1 MNNIIIQAIGF
12 LALLAFIISYQIRSN
27 RALFLVQMA
36 GVVLFALQFMLLGA
50 YSGCLSLLLTAIRNI
65 MMSKYE
71 EIGWIRNKL
80 CPVII
85 CVLFA
90 VILVFTWTGPISLLA
105 FIASAV
111 STMYYW
117 TNDARKLRFA
127 NLLVSSPCW
136 IIYDLI
142 VGSIGGV
149 ISESFTMISIVVSIY
164 RFGLKKQ

>member
-1 MNNIIIQAIGF
+1 MNDIIIQAIGF
-12 LALLAFIISYQIRSN
+12 LALLAFMISYQIKSN
-27 RALFLVQMA
+27 RALFLIQMA

-50 YSGCLSLLLTAIRNI
+50 YSGCLSLFLTAIRNI

-71 EIGWIRNKL
+71 KVGWIRNKI

-85 CVLFA
+85 CILFA
-90 VILVFTWTGPISLLA
+90 VILVFTWAGPISMLA

-117 TNDARKLRFA
+117 TNDARKLRLA
-127 NLLVSSPCW
+127 NLFVSSPCW

-164 RFGLKKQ
+164 RFGLKKK